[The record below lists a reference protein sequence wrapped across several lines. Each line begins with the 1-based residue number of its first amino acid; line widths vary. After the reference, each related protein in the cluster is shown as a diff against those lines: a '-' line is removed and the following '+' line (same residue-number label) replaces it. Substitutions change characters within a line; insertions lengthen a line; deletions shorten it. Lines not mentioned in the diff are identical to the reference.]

1 MCSRPTGGLI
11 MQSYPLK
18 PHFTVQFS
26 GVSFSFLSAG
36 SQVFTIF
43 MCCHFSRPW
52 CVLFM
57 VFIHFS
63 DCFLCFTYV
72 MGTLVQFTL
81 LLCFIG
87 SYMFPGGV
95 GTCVFNIPCPVFTV
109 GKSCLVVV
117 AVQGAPDLLSLVVL
131 PVDCCQHLLFA
142 FHPGRS

>member
-1 MCSRPTGGLI
+1 MMCSRPIGGLI

-36 SQVFTIF
+36 SQVSAIF

-95 GTCVFNIPCPVFTV
+95 GTCAFNTPCPVFTV
-109 GKSCLVVV
+109 GKSRLVVV
-117 AVQGAPDLLSLVVL
+117 AVQGAPNTFLFPCPLSPELSINQ
-131 PVDCCQHLLFA
+131 C
-142 FHPGRS
+142 

>member
-18 PHFTVQFS
+18 PHYTVQFS

-36 SQVFTIF
+36 SQVSTIF

-52 CVLFM
+52 CVLFNM

-81 LLCFIG
+81 LLCYIG
-87 SYMFPGGV
+87 SYMFPGGI
-95 GTCVFNIPCPVFTV
+95 GTCVFNTPCLVFTM
-109 GKSCLVVV
+109 GKSRLVVV
-117 AVQGAPDLLSLVVL
+117 AVQGAPPPAWFLMSLSRPTTSRLSV
-131 PVDCCQHLLFA
+131 
-142 FHPGRS
+142 S